1 MHEKEIETTETETET
16 EENKFRLRNVVS
28 DQDAM
33 FLREKSEPVAFA
45 VADNS
50 GNVCLDKDTT
60 ELIQALKDYVIE
72 NDGLGM
78 AAIQVG
84 VKKRVFVMRKPY
96 NTDNLIVVIN
106 PKILRG
112 DGKAIGIENCFS
124 IDLPAAVKGAR
135 VQRQTRIY
143 VNYIDEDGVDYKDEL
158 FVGMDARVFQHEYDH
173 LFGWLM
179 LDDKTPTGKFKGW
192 MRAH

>member
-1 MHEKEIETTETETET
+1 MHEQKIESTETETET
-16 EENKFRLRNVVS
+16 EEKKFRLRNVVS

-45 VADNS
+45 IADNS

-60 ELIQALKDYVIE
+60 ELIQVLKDYVME
-72 NDGLGM
+72 QDGLGM

-96 NTDNLIVVIN
+96 NTENLLVVIN

-112 DGKAIGIENCFS
+112 SGKAVGVENCFS
-124 IDLPAAVKGAR
+124 IDLPSAVKGAR
-135 VQRQTRIY
+135 VQRQSLIY
-143 VNYIDEDGVDYKDEL
+143 VNYTDEDGEDHKEEL
-158 FVGMDARVFQHEYDH
+158 LVGMDARVFQHELDH
-173 LFGWLM
+173 LDGWLM
-179 LDDKTPTGKFKGW
+179 LDDQTPRGRFRGW
-192 MRAH
+192 MRAY

>member
-1 MHEKEIETTETETET
+1 MHEEETEFTETEVE
-16 EENKFRLRNVVS
+16 KFRLRNVVS

-33 FLREKSEPVAFA
+33 FLREKSEPVVFA
-45 VADNS
+45 IADNS
-50 GNVCLDKDTT
+50 GNICLDKDTT
-60 ELIQALKDYVIE
+60 ELIQALKDYVME

-78 AAIQVG
+78 AAIQLG

-124 IDLPAAVKGAR
+124 IDLPSTVKGAR

-143 VNYIDEDGVDYKDEL
+143 VNYTDEDGVDYKDEL
-158 FVGMDARVFQHEYDH
+158 FVGMDARVFQHELDH
-173 LFGWLM
+173 LDGWLM
-179 LDDKTPTGKFKGW
+179 LDDQTPRGRFRGW
-192 MRAH
+192 MRAY